1 MNLVNLLLILASVGL
16 SALAQIAMKS
26 GMSAPTVLAAVEQG
40 SVAASYV
47 SILTT
52 PMVWVGL
59 GCYGLGALVWLRVL
73 SAVSLAN
80 MAAVELPPAVR
91 TVIIAADN
99 DGHNLGAARALQR
112 VVDHFIAEGRAVHL
126 ARSPVGKDFNDFLT
140 SDLA

>member
-73 SAVSLAN
+73 SAVDVGQAYPFVALGFVLT
-80 MAAVELPPAVR
+80 MA
-91 TVIIAADN
+91 
-99 DGHNLGAARALQR
+99 LGCL
-112 VVDHFIAEGRAVHL
+112 VLGEAVHL
-126 ARSPVGKDFNDFLT
+126 TRLFGAGLILAGVWLVGLR
-140 SDLA
+140 